1 MNQGSISLADTET
14 TLNPIKLL
22 EQLASSQAK
31 GCLRITSDDIVWL
44 LYFYEGKLFY
54 ANHSLEP
61 IERLEQHLRRISPI
75 VLANQVYTDLREQLK
90 EANLEAAYP
99 SLDYQAI
106 RWLIAQGHISE
117 QTAGTLVKS
126 MTKEVLQSYLLL
138 TAGKSELVARETD
151 FPIWWSGNFLFVT
164 KECQTE
170 LQAWQAL
177 QPAVQSPYQRPY
189 LMNIEH
195 PLLTADVKTKL
206 SKILIGFSFRQLS
219 LLLKQDE
226 LTVANN
232 LHRLISNKIVGLR
245 PAQPPFDRL
254 HKLYAVG
261 ADKDR
266 FSEQDAS
273 VTDTFALVDSQ
284 TTSLE
289 STGGMISSGG
299 ESEHDRS
306 TYKIACVDDSPTIL
320 REINRFLDGQSFK
333 VFPIVDSGTALMKI
347 IRINPDIILLDVGMP
362 TIDGYKLCSMLRK
375 HPAFK
380 KTPIV
385 MVTGNTGI
393 IDRAKAKMAGSTDY
407 MTKPFTQSGLIEM
420 VSRYLM
426 AEHN

>member
-1 MNQGSISLADTET
+1 MNQGSISFAETER

-61 IERLEQHLRRISPI
+61 IERLEQHLRRISPL

-90 EANLEAAYP
+90 DANLEAAYP

-106 RWLIAQGHISE
+106 RWLIAQGHITE

-126 MTKEVLQSYLLL
+126 ITKEVLQSYLLIAEG
-138 TAGKSELVARETD
+138 TSELVARETA

-177 QPAVQSPYQRPY
+177 QPAIQSPYQRPY
-189 LMNIEH
+189 LMNVEH
-195 PLLTADVKTKL
+195 PLLTPDVKAKL

-232 LHRLISNKIVGLR
+232 LHRLISNQIVGLR

-254 HKLYAVG
+254 HKLYAIG

-266 FSEQDAS
+266 FDEKEQS
-273 VTDTFALVDSQ
+273 VTDAFAAVS
-284 TTSLE
+284 T
-289 STGGMISSGG
+289 TGGLSAG
-299 ESEHDRS
+299 EETEQA

-407 MTKPFTQSGLIEM
+407 MTKPFTQTGLIEM
-420 VSRYLM
+420 VSRHLM
-426 AEHN
+426 AENN

>member
-1 MNQGSISLADTET
+1 MNQGSSSVADTER

-22 EQLASSQAK
+22 EQLATSQAK
-31 GCLRITSDDIVWL
+31 GCLRITSNDVVWL

-90 EANLEAAYP
+90 EANLEATYP

-126 MTKEVLQSYLLL
+126 ITKEVLQSYLLV
-138 TAGKSELVARETD
+138 TTGTSELIARETA

-177 QPAVQSPYQRPY
+177 QPAIQSPYQRPY
-189 LMNIEH
+189 LMNVEH
-195 PLLTADVKTKL
+195 PLLTPDVKAKL

-232 LHRLISNKIVGLR
+232 LYRLISNQIVGLR

-254 HKLYAVG
+254 HKLYAAG
-261 ADKDR
+261 ADKDK
-266 FSEQDAS
+266 FDEKTQSI
-273 VTDTFALVDSQ
+273 TDTLAAVNPDNNQS
-284 TTSLE
+284 TT
-289 STGGMISSGG
+289 TGDLA
-299 ESEHDRS
+299 EQA

-320 REINRFLDGQSFK
+320 REINRFLDSDSFK

-420 VSRYLM
+420 VSSHLM
-426 AEHN
+426 TDNN

>member
-1 MNQGSISLADTET
+1 MNQGSSSVADTEK

-22 EQLASSQAK
+22 EQLATAQAK
-31 GCLRITSDDIVWL
+31 GCLRVVANGIVWL

-61 IERLEQHLRRISPI
+61 IERLEQHLRRISPVI
-75 VLANQVYTDLREQLK
+75 LPNQVYTDLREQLK
-90 EANLEAAYP
+90 EANLEASYP

-106 RWLIAQGHISE
+106 RWSIAQGHITE
-117 QTAGTLVKS
+117 QTAGALVKS
-126 MTKEVLQSYLLL
+126 ITKEVLQSYILL
-138 TAGKSELVARETD
+138 TSGTSELVARETS

-177 QPAVQSPYQRPY
+177 QPAIQSPYQRPY
-189 LMNIEH
+189 LMNVEH
-195 PLLTADVKTKL
+195 PLLTPDVKAKL

-232 LHRLISNKIVGLR
+232 LHRLIDNRIVGLR
-245 PAQPPFDRL
+245 PPQPPFDRM
-254 HKLYAVG
+254 HRLYSGTDGHLFNEQEQSVSATLAAVTEKTG
-261 ADKDR
+261 ALEPTTGNLI
-266 FSEQDAS
+266 EQA
-273 VTDTFALVDSQ
+273 
-284 TTSLE
+284 
-289 STGGMISSGG
+289 
-299 ESEHDRS
+299 

-320 REINRFLDGQSFK
+320 REINRFLDGDSFK

-407 MTKPFTQSGLIEM
+407 MTKPFTQIGLIEM
-420 VSRYLM
+420 VSRHLM
-426 AEHN
+426 AHH

>member
-1 MNQGSISLADTET
+1 MNQGSSSVADTER

-22 EQLASSQAK
+22 EQLATSQAK
-31 GCLRITSDDIVWL
+31 GCLRVIANDITWL

-61 IERLEQHLRRISPI
+61 IERLEQHLRRISPVI
-75 VLANQVYTDLREQLK
+75 LANQIYTDLREQLK
-90 EANLEAAYP
+90 DANLEAAYP
-99 SLDYQAI
+99 SIDYQAI
-106 RWLIAQGHISE
+106 RWLIAQGHITE

-126 MTKEVLQSYLLL
+126 ISKEVLQSYLLV
-138 TAGKSELVARETD
+138 TSGTSELVARDTT

-177 QPAVQSPYQRPY
+177 QPAIQSPYQRPY
-189 LMNIEH
+189 LMNVEH
-195 PLLTADVKTKL
+195 PLLTPDVRTKL

-226 LTVANN
+226 LTVASN
-232 LHRLISNKIVGLR
+232 LHRLINNRIVGLR
-245 PAQPPFDRL
+245 PPQPPFDRM
-254 HKLYAVG
+254 HTLYAAG
-261 ADKDR
+261 ADENR
-266 FSEQDAS
+266 FSEKDQSITATLAA
-273 VTDTFALVDSQ
+273 VA
-284 TTSLE
+284 E
-289 STGGMISSGG
+289 KTGAPGAPTG
-299 ESEHDRS
+299 ELLDEQA

-320 REINRFLDGQSFK
+320 REINRFLDGDSFK

-407 MTKPFTQSGLIEM
+407 MTKPFTQAGLIEM
-420 VSRYLM
+420 VSRHLM
-426 AEHN
+426 AEHQ

>member
-1 MNQGSISLADTET
+1 MNQGSSSVADTER

-31 GCLRITSDDIVWL
+31 GCLRVTSNDVVWL

-61 IERLEQHLRRISPI
+61 IERLEQHLRR
-75 VLANQVYTDLREQLK
+75 VTQNQLANQVYTDLREQLK
-90 EANLEAAYP
+90 DSSGEATYP
-99 SLDYQAI
+99 SPDYQSI
-106 RWLIAQGHISE
+106 RWLIAREHITE
-117 QTAGTLVKS
+117 QIAGNLVKNI
-126 MTKEVLQSYLLL
+126 TKEVLQSYLLISTGTSNL
-138 TAGKSELVARETD
+138 IAREAT
-151 FPIWWSGNFLFVT
+151 FPIWWSGNFLFIS
-164 KECQTE
+164 KECQSE
-170 LQAWQAL
+170 LHAWQSL
-177 QPAVQSPYQRPY
+177 QPAIKSPYQRPY
-189 LMNIEH
+189 LMNTEH
-195 PLLTADVKTKL
+195 PLLTADVRLKL

-219 LLLKQDE
+219 FLLKQDE

-232 LHRLISNKIVGLR
+232 LHRLINNGIVGLR
-245 PAQPPFDRL
+245 SPQQPYDRL
-254 HKLYAVG
+254 HQLYLTEEEAN
-261 ADKDR
+261 R
-266 FSEQDAS
+266 FDEKEQS
-273 VTDTFALVDSQ
+273 VTATLAAVASPDAP
-284 TTSLE
+284 
-289 STGGMISSGG
+289 SSGSI
-299 ESEHDRS
+299 ESDRE
-306 TYKIACVDDSPTIL
+306 TFKIACVDDSPTIL
-320 REINRFLDGQSFK
+320 REINRFLDSDSFK

-420 VSRYLM
+420 VSKHLM
-426 AEHN
+426 TE

>member
-1 MNQGSISLADTET
+1 MNQGSSSVADTER

-22 EQLASSQAK
+22 EQLATSQAK
-31 GCLRITSDDIVWL
+31 GCLRIVANDTTWL

-61 IERLEQHLRRISPI
+61 IERLEQHLRRISPTI
-75 VLANQVYTDLREQLK
+75 LANQVYTDLREQLK
-90 EANLEAAYP
+90 DANLEATYP

-106 RWLIAQGHISE
+106 RWLIAQGHITE

-126 MTKEVLQSYLLL
+126 ISKEVLQSYLLV
-138 TAGKSELVARETD
+138 TSGTSELISRETS

-177 QPAVQSPYQRPY
+177 QPAIQSPYQRPY

-195 PLLTADVKTKL
+195 PLLTPDVKAKL

-232 LHRLISNKIVGLR
+232 LHRLINNRIVGLR
-245 PAQPPFDRL
+245 SPQPPFDRL
-254 HKLYAVG
+254 HKLYAAATDGEQFNEQEQSVTATLAAVNPKASAVNPSTG
-261 ADKDR
+261 DL
-266 FSEQDAS
+266 SEQA
-273 VTDTFALVDSQ
+273 
-284 TTSLE
+284 
-289 STGGMISSGG
+289 
-299 ESEHDRS
+299 

-320 REINRFLDGQSFK
+320 REINRFLDGDSFK

-407 MTKPFTQSGLIEM
+407 MTKPFTQTGLIEM
-420 VSRYLM
+420 VSRHLM
-426 AEHN
+426 TEDH

>member
-1 MNQGSISLADTET
+1 MNQGSSSVADTER

-22 EQLASSQAK
+22 EQLATSQAK
-31 GCLRITSDDIVWL
+31 GCLRITSNDVVWL

-90 EANLEAAYP
+90 EANLEATYP

-126 MTKEVLQSYLLL
+126 ISKEVLQSYLLV
-138 TAGKSELVARETD
+138 TTGTSELVARETA

-177 QPAVQSPYQRPY
+177 QPSIQSPYQRPY
-189 LMNIEH
+189 LMNVEH
-195 PLLTADVKTKL
+195 PLLTADVKAKL

-226 LTVANN
+226 LAVANN
-232 LHRLISNKIVGLR
+232 LYRLISNQIVGLR
-245 PAQPPFDRL
+245 PPQPPFDRL
-254 HKLYAVG
+254 HKLYA
-261 ADKDR
+261 AESDKNR
-266 FSEQDAS
+266 FDEKTQS
-273 VTDTFALVDSQ
+273 VTDTLAAVNPDNNA
-284 TTSLE
+284 TTGDLIE
-289 STGGMISSGG
+289 QA
-299 ESEHDRS
+299 

-320 REINRFLDGQSFK
+320 REINRFLDGDSFK

-420 VSRYLM
+420 VSSHLM
-426 AEHN
+426 TDSN

>member
-1 MNQGSISLADTET
+1 MNQGSSSVADTER

-22 EQLASSQAK
+22 EQLATSQAK
-31 GCLRITSDDIVWL
+31 GCLRITSNDVVWL

-75 VLANQVYTDLREQLK
+75 VLANQVYTDLRDQLK
-90 EANLEAAYP
+90 EANLEATYP

-126 MTKEVLQSYLLL
+126 ISKEVLQSYLLV
-138 TAGKSELVARETD
+138 TTGTSELVARETA

-177 QPAVQSPYQRPY
+177 QPAIQSPYQRPY
-189 LMNIEH
+189 LMNVEH
-195 PLLTADVKTKL
+195 PLLTADVKAKL

-232 LHRLISNKIVGLR
+232 LYRLISNQIVGLR
-245 PAQPPFDRL
+245 PPQPPFDRL
-254 HKLYAVG
+254 HKLYAAG
-261 ADKDR
+261 SDKDK
-266 FSEQDAS
+266 FDEKTQS
-273 VTDTFALVDSQ
+273 VTDTLNAVNPDNNQS
-284 TTSLE
+284 TT
-289 STGGMISSGG
+289 TGDLA
-299 ESEHDRS
+299 EQA

-320 REINRFLDGQSFK
+320 REINRFLDGDSFK

-420 VSRYLM
+420 VSSHLM
-426 AEHN
+426 TDNN

>member
-1 MNQGSISLADTET
+1 MNQGSSSVADTER

-22 EQLASSQAK
+22 EQLATSQAK
-31 GCLRITSDDIVWL
+31 GCLRITSNDVVWL

-90 EANLEAAYP
+90 EANLEATYP

-126 MTKEVLQSYLLL
+126 ISKEVLQSYLLV
-138 TAGKSELVARETD
+138 TTGTSELISRETA

-177 QPAVQSPYQRPY
+177 QPAIQSPYQRPY
-189 LMNIEH
+189 LMNVEH
-195 PLLTADVKTKL
+195 PLLTPDVKAKL

-232 LHRLISNKIVGLR
+232 LYRLISNQIVGLR

-254 HKLYAVG
+254 HKLYAAG
-261 ADKDR
+261 SDKDR
-266 FSEQDAS
+266 FDEKTQS
-273 VTDTFALVDSQ
+273 VTDTLAAVNPDHNQS
-284 TTSLE
+284 TT
-289 STGGMISSGG
+289 TGDLA
-299 ESEHDRS
+299 EQA

-320 REINRFLDGQSFK
+320 REINRFLDGDSFK

-420 VSRYLM
+420 VSSHLM
-426 AEHN
+426 TDSN

>member
-1 MNQGSISLADTET
+1 MNQGSSSVADTER

-22 EQLASSQAK
+22 EQLATSQSK
-31 GCLRITSDDIVWL
+31 GCLRITSNDVVWL

-90 EANLEAAYP
+90 EANLEATYP

-126 MTKEVLQSYLLL
+126 ITKEVLQSYLLV
-138 TAGKSELVARETD
+138 TSGTSELISRETA

-177 QPAVQSPYQRPY
+177 QPAIKSPYQRPY
-189 LMNIEH
+189 LMNVEH
-195 PLLTADVKTKL
+195 PLLTPDVKAKL

-232 LHRLISNKIVGLR
+232 LYRLISNQIVGLR
-245 PAQPPFDRL
+245 PPQPPFDRL
-254 HKLYAVG
+254 HKLYAAG
-261 ADKDR
+261 AEKDL
-266 FSEQDAS
+266 FDEKTQS
-273 VTDTFALVDSQ
+273 VTDSLAAVNPDRNQS
-284 TTSLE
+284 TT
-289 STGGMISSGG
+289 TGDLT
-299 ESEHDRS
+299 EQA

-320 REINRFLDGQSFK
+320 REINRFLDGDSFK

-420 VSRYLM
+420 VSSHLM
-426 AEHN
+426 TDNN

>member
-1 MNQGSISLADTET
+1 MNQGSSSVADTERI
-14 TLNPIKLL
+14 LNPIKLL

-31 GCLRITSDDIVWL
+31 GCLRVTSNEIVWL

-61 IERLEQHLRRISPI
+61 IERLEQHLRR
-75 VLANQVYTDLREQLK
+75 VTQNQLGDRVYTELREQLQDSSI
-90 EANLEAAYP
+90 EATYP
-99 SLDYQAI
+99 SPDYQSI
-106 RWLIAQGHISE
+106 RWLIAQGHITE
-117 QTAGTLVKS
+117 QIAGTLVKNI
-126 MTKEVLQSYLLL
+126 TKEVLQSYLLV
-138 TAGKSELVARETD
+138 TSGTSDLVAREAS

-164 KECQTE
+164 KECMTE
-170 LQAWQAL
+170 LHAWQAL
-177 QPAVQSPYQRPY
+177 QPSIQSPYQRPF
-189 LMNIEH
+189 LANVEH
-195 PLLTADVKTKL
+195 PLLTPDVKAKL
-206 SKILIGFSFRQLS
+206 SRILIGFSFRQLS
-219 LLLKQDE
+219 MLIKQEE

-232 LHRLISNKIVGLR
+232 LHRLINNGIVGLR
-245 PAQPPFDRL
+245 APQAPFDRI
-254 HKLYAVG
+254 HKLYAAN
-261 ADKDR
+261 ADANR
-266 FSEQDAS
+266 FDEKTQTVTETLNAVAS
-273 VTDTFALVDSQ
+273 NPNTP
-284 TTSLE
+284 TSADLE
-289 STGGMISSGG
+289 TV
-299 ESEHDRS
+299 

-320 REINRFLDGQSFK
+320 REINRFLDGDSFK

-420 VSRYLM
+420 VSKHLM
-426 AEHN
+426 SDRE

>member
-1 MNQGSISLADTET
+1 MNQGSSSVADTERI
-14 TLNPIKLL
+14 LNPIKLL
-22 EQLASSQAK
+22 EQLATSQAK
-31 GCLRITSDDIVWL
+31 GCLRIVANEITWL
-44 LYFYEGKLFY
+44 LYFHEGKLFY

-61 IERLEQHLRRISPI
+61 VERLEQHLRRLSPV
-75 VLANQVYTDLREQLK
+75 VLANQVYTELREQLK
-90 EANLEAAYP
+90 EANLEATYP

-106 RWLIAQGHISE
+106 RWLIAQGHITE
-117 QTAGTLVKS
+117 QTAATLVKS
-126 MTKEVLQSYLLL
+126 VTKEVLQSYLLI
-138 TAGKSELVARETD
+138 THGKSDLVSRDTA

-177 QPAVQSPYQRPY
+177 QPAILSPYQRPY
-189 LMNIEH
+189 LMNVEH
-195 PLLTADVKTKL
+195 PLLTPDVKAKL

-219 LLLKQDE
+219 LLLKQEE

-232 LHRLISNKIVGLR
+232 LHRLINNRIVGLR
-245 PAQPPFDRL
+245 PPQPPFDRL
-254 HKLYAVG
+254 HKLYSNG
-261 ADKDR
+261 TDNDR
-266 FSEQDAS
+266 FNEK
-273 VTDTFALVDSQ
+273 TQ
-284 TTSLE
+284 TITETLNAVSDK
-289 STGGMISSGG
+289 SSGDSA
-299 ESEHDRS
+299 SEDLTDRT

-320 REINRFLDGQSFK
+320 REINRFLDGDSFK

-407 MTKPFTQSGLIEM
+407 MTKPFTQAGLIEM
-420 VSRYLM
+420 VSRHLM
-426 AEHN
+426 EDR

>member
-1 MNQGSISLADTET
+1 MNQGSSSVADTER

-22 EQLASSQAK
+22 EQLATSQAK
-31 GCLRITSDDIVWL
+31 GCLRITSNDVVWL

-90 EANLEAAYP
+90 EANLEATYP

-126 MTKEVLQSYLLL
+126 ISKEVLQSYLLI
-138 TAGKSELVARETD
+138 TTGTSELVARETA

-177 QPAVQSPYQRPY
+177 QPAIKSPYQRPY
-189 LMNIEH
+189 LMNVEH
-195 PLLTADVKTKL
+195 PLLTADVKAKL

-232 LHRLISNKIVGLR
+232 LYRLISNQIVGLR
-245 PAQPPFDRL
+245 PPQPPFDRL
-254 HKLYAVG
+254 HKLYAAGV
-261 ADKDR
+261 DKDR
-266 FSEQDAS
+266 FDEKTQS
-273 VTDTFALVDSQ
+273 VTDTLNAVTSDNNTSGTTGDLVEQ
-284 TTSLE
+284 A
-289 STGGMISSGG
+289 
-299 ESEHDRS
+299 

-320 REINRFLDGQSFK
+320 REINRFLDGDSFK

-420 VSRYLM
+420 VSSHLM
-426 AEHN
+426 ADNN

>member
-1 MNQGSISLADTET
+1 MNQGSSSVADTER

-22 EQLASSQAK
+22 EQLATSQAK
-31 GCLRITSDDIVWL
+31 GCLRITSNDVVWL

-90 EANLEAAYP
+90 EANLEATYP

-126 MTKEVLQSYLLL
+126 ISKEVLQSYLLI
-138 TAGKSELVARETD
+138 TKGTSELISRETA

-177 QPAVQSPYQRPY
+177 QPAIQSPYQRPY
-189 LMNIEH
+189 LMNVEH
-195 PLLTADVKTKL
+195 PLLTADVKAKL

-232 LHRLISNKIVGLR
+232 LYRLISNQIVGLR

-254 HKLYAVG
+254 HRLYA
-261 ADKDR
+261 AESDKNR
-266 FSEQDAS
+266 FDEKTQS
-273 VTDTFALVDSQ
+273 VTDTLNAVTSDPNTSG
-284 TTSLE
+284 TTGDLIE
-289 STGGMISSGG
+289 QA
-299 ESEHDRS
+299 

-320 REINRFLDGQSFK
+320 REINRFLDGDSFK

-420 VSRYLM
+420 VSSHLM
-426 AEHN
+426 TDSN

>member
-1 MNQGSISLADTET
+1 MNQGSSSVADTER

-22 EQLASSQAK
+22 EQLATSQAK
-31 GCLRITSDDIVWL
+31 GCLRITSNDVVWL

-90 EANLEAAYP
+90 EANLEATYP

-126 MTKEVLQSYLLL
+126 ISKEVLQSYLLV
-138 TAGKSELVARETD
+138 TTGTSELVSRETA

-177 QPAVQSPYQRPY
+177 QPAIKSPYQRPY
-189 LMNIEH
+189 LMNVEH
-195 PLLTADVKTKL
+195 PLLTPDVKAKL

-232 LHRLISNKIVGLR
+232 LYRLISNQIVGLR
-245 PAQPPFDRL
+245 PPQPPFDRL
-254 HKLYAVG
+254 HRLYAAG
-261 ADKDR
+261 SDKDR
-266 FSEQDAS
+266 FDEKTQS
-273 VTDTFALVDSQ
+273 VTDTLAAVNPDNNQSTTTGDLAEQ
-284 TTSLE
+284 T
-289 STGGMISSGG
+289 
-299 ESEHDRS
+299 

-320 REINRFLDGQSFK
+320 REINRFLDGDSFK

-420 VSRYLM
+420 VSSHLM
-426 AEHN
+426 TDNN

>member
-1 MNQGSISLADTET
+1 MNQGSSSVADTER

-22 EQLASSQAK
+22 EQLATSQAK
-31 GCLRITSDDIVWL
+31 GCLRITANDIVWL

-61 IERLEQHLRRISPI
+61 IERLEQHLRRLSPVI
-75 VLANQVYTDLREQLK
+75 LANQVYTDLREQLK
-90 EANLEAAYP
+90 EANLEATYP

-126 MTKEVLQSYLLL
+126 ITKEVLQTYLLI
-138 TAGKSELVARETD
+138 TSGTSELVARDTA

-177 QPAVQSPYQRPY
+177 QPAIQSPYQRPY
-189 LMNIEH
+189 LMNVEH
-195 PLLTADVKTKL
+195 PLLTPDVKVKL

-232 LHRLISNKIVGLR
+232 LHRLINNRIVGLR
-245 PAQPPFDRL
+245 PPQPPFERL
-254 HKLYAVG
+254 HQLYTAG
-261 ADKDR
+261 MESDR
-266 FSEQDAS
+266 FNEKDQSITA
-273 VTDTFALVDSQ
+273 TLAAVDSSAGS
-284 TTSLE
+284 TSL
-289 STGGMISSGG
+289 STGELI
-299 ESEHDRS
+299 EQA

-320 REINRFLDGQSFK
+320 REINRFLDGDSFK

-407 MTKPFTQSGLIEM
+407 MTKPFTQAGLIEM
-420 VSRYLM
+420 VSRHLM
-426 AEHN
+426 TEHQ

>member
-1 MNQGSISLADTET
+1 MNQGSSSVADTER

-22 EQLASSQAK
+22 EQLATSQAK
-31 GCLRITSDDIVWL
+31 GCLRVIANDITWL

-61 IERLEQHLRRISPI
+61 IERLEQHLRRISPVI
-75 VLANQVYTDLREQLK
+75 LANQIYTDLREQLK
-90 EANLEAAYP
+90 DANLEAAYP
-99 SLDYQAI
+99 SIDYQAI
-106 RWLIAQGHISE
+106 RWLIAQGHITE

-126 MTKEVLQSYLLL
+126 ISKEVLQSYLLL
-138 TAGKSELVARETD
+138 TTGTSELVARDTT

-177 QPAVQSPYQRPY
+177 QPAIQSPYQRPY
-189 LMNIEH
+189 LMTVEH
-195 PLLTADVKTKL
+195 PLLTPDVKAKL

-232 LHRLISNKIVGLR
+232 LHRLIVNRIVGLR
-245 PAQPPFDRL
+245 PPQPPFDRM
-254 HKLYAVG
+254 HALYAAG
-261 ADKDR
+261 ADEHR
-266 FSEQDAS
+266 FSEKEQS
-273 VTDTFALVDSQ
+273 VTATLAAVAQ
-284 TTSLE
+284 K
-289 STGGMISSGG
+289 TGGQGG
-299 ESEHDRS
+299 ATGNLADEHA

-320 REINRFLDGQSFK
+320 REINRFLDGDSFK

-407 MTKPFTQSGLIEM
+407 MTKPFTQAGLIEM
-420 VSRYLM
+420 VSRHLM
-426 AEHN
+426 AEHQ

>member
-1 MNQGSISLADTET
+1 MNQGSSSVADTEQ

-22 EQLASSQAK
+22 EHLASSQAK
-31 GCLRITSDDIVWL
+31 CCLRVTSNDVVWL

-61 IERLEQHLRRISPI
+61 IERLEQHLRRVTQNQLS
-75 VLANQVYTDLREQLK
+75 NQVYSDLREQLK
-90 EANLEAAYP
+90 DSTTESTYP
-99 SLDYQAI
+99 SPEYQSI
-106 RWLIAQGHISE
+106 RWLISHEHITE
-117 QTAGTLVKS
+117 QVAGNLVKS
-126 MTKEVLQSYLLL
+126 MTKEVLQSYLLI
-138 TAGKSELVARETD
+138 TTGISSSIAREAS
-151 FPIWWSGNFLFVT
+151 FPIWWSGNFLFII
-164 KECQTE
+164 KECQSE
-170 LQAWQAL
+170 LQSWQSL
-177 QPAVQSPYQRPY
+177 QPAIKSPYQRPY
-189 LMNIEH
+189 LIDTEH
-195 PLLTADVKTKL
+195 PLLNPDMRVKL

-219 LLLKQDE
+219 LLLKQEE

-232 LHRLISNKIVGLR
+232 LHRLINNGIVGLR
-245 PAQPPFDRL
+245 PPQVPFDKI
-254 HKLYAVG
+254 HQLYLSDEDRNRFD
-261 ADKDR
+261 DK
-266 FSEQDAS
+266 EQS
-273 VTDTFALVDSQ
+273 VTATLAAVASPDPSSP
-284 TTSLE
+284 TTTELNQA
-289 STGGMISSGG
+289 
-299 ESEHDRS
+299 

-320 REINRFLDGQSFK
+320 REINRFLDSDSFK

-420 VSRYLM
+420 VSKHLM

>member
-1 MNQGSISLADTET
+1 MNQGSSSVADTER

-22 EQLASSQAK
+22 EQLATSQAK
-31 GCLRITSDDIVWL
+31 GCLRIVANDIVWL

-61 IERLEQHLRRISPI
+61 IERLEQHLRRLSPV

-90 EANLEAAYP
+90 DANFEATYP

-106 RWLIAQGHISE
+106 RWAIAQGHITE
-117 QTAGTLVKS
+117 QTAGALVKS
-126 MTKEVLQSYLLL
+126 ITKEVLQSYLLI
-138 TAGKSELVARETD
+138 TAGKSELISRDTA

-177 QPAVQSPYQRPY
+177 QPAIQSPYQRPY
-189 LMNIEH
+189 LMNVEH
-195 PLLTADVKTKL
+195 PLLTPDVKAKL

-232 LHRLISNKIVGLR
+232 LHRLINNRIVGLR
-245 PAQPPFDRL
+245 PPQPPFDRL
-254 HKLYAVG
+254 HKLYLVESDRERFDEKAQTITAAFAAV
-261 ADKDR
+261 ADKSGASDVATGDLI
-266 FSEQDAS
+266 EQA
-273 VTDTFALVDSQ
+273 
-284 TTSLE
+284 
-289 STGGMISSGG
+289 
-299 ESEHDRS
+299 

-320 REINRFLDGQSFK
+320 REINRFLDGDSFK

-407 MTKPFTQSGLIEM
+407 MTKPFTQAGLIEM
-420 VSRYLM
+420 VSRHLM
-426 AEHN
+426 AEHQ

>member
-1 MNQGSISLADTET
+1 MNQGSSSVADTER

-31 GCLRITSDDIVWL
+31 GCLRVVSNEIVWL

-61 IERLEQHLRRISPI
+61 IERLEQHLRRVTQNQLS
-75 VLANQVYTDLREQLK
+75 NQVYTDLREQLQD
-90 EANLEAAYP
+90 AGLEATYP
-99 SLDYQAI
+99 SPDYQSI
-106 RWLIAQGHISE
+106 RWLIAHGHITE
-117 QTAGTLVKS
+117 QIAGTLVKNI
-126 MTKEVLQSYLLL
+126 TKEVLQSYLLITSGTSDL
-138 TAGKSELVARETD
+138 IVRETS
-151 FPIWWSGNFLFVT
+151 FPIWWSGNFLFIT
-164 KECQTE
+164 KECMTE

-177 QPAVQSPYQRPY
+177 QPSIRSPYQRPF
-189 LMNIEH
+189 LLNTEH
-195 PLLTADVKTKL
+195 PQLTPDVKAKL
-206 SKILIGFSFRQLS
+206 SRILIGFSFRQLS

-232 LHRLISNKIVGLR
+232 LHRLINNGIVGLR
-245 PAQPPFDRL
+245 DPQPPFDKL
-254 HKLYAVG
+254 HQFYTLNSAHDTFD
-261 ADKDR
+261 DKTV
-266 FSEQDAS
+266 S
-273 VTDTFALVDSQ
+273 VTATLNAVS
-284 TTSLE
+284 TNNAPPPTSE
-289 STGGMISSGG
+289 DIETA
-299 ESEHDRS
+299 

-320 REINRFLDGQSFK
+320 REINRFLDSDSFK

-407 MTKPFTQSGLIEM
+407 MTKPFSQAGLIDM
-420 VSRYLM
+420 VSKHLM
-426 AEHN
+426 EEHQ

>member
-1 MNQGSISLADTET
+1 MNQGSSSVAETERI
-14 TLNPIKLL
+14 LNPIKLL
-22 EQLASSQAK
+22 EQLATSQAK
-31 GCLRITSDDIVWL
+31 GCLRIVANEITWL
-44 LYFYEGKLFY
+44 LYFHEGKLFY

-61 IERLEQHLRRISPI
+61 VERLEQHLRRLSPV
-75 VLANQVYTDLREQLK
+75 VLANQVYTELREQLK
-90 EANLEAAYP
+90 EANLEATYP

-106 RWLIAQGHISE
+106 RWLIAQGHITE
-117 QTAGTLVKS
+117 QTAATLVKS
-126 MTKEVLQSYLLL
+126 VTKEVLQSYLLI
-138 TAGKSELVARETD
+138 THGKSELVSRDTA

-177 QPAVQSPYQRPY
+177 QPAILSPYQRPY
-189 LMNIEH
+189 LMNVEH
-195 PLLTADVKTKL
+195 PLLTPDVKAKL

-219 LLLKQDE
+219 LLLKQEE

-232 LHRLISNKIVGLR
+232 LHRLINNRIVGLR
-245 PAQPPFDRL
+245 PPQPPFDRL
-254 HKLYAVG
+254 HKLYSNG
-261 ADKDR
+261 SDNDR
-266 FSEQDAS
+266 FNEKTQTITETLNAVSDKAGSDSTSEDLA
-273 VTDTFALVDSQ
+273 
-284 TTSLE
+284 
-289 STGGMISSGG
+289 
-299 ESEHDRS
+299 DRT

-320 REINRFLDGQSFK
+320 REINRFLDGDSFK

-407 MTKPFTQSGLIEM
+407 MTKPFTQAGLIEM
-420 VSRYLM
+420 VSRHLM
-426 AEHN
+426 EDR

>member
-1 MNQGSISLADTET
+1 MNQGSSSVADTER

-22 EQLASSQAK
+22 EQLATSQAK
-31 GCLRITSDDIVWL
+31 GCLRITSNDVVWL

-90 EANLEAAYP
+90 EANLEATYP

-126 MTKEVLQSYLLL
+126 ITKEVLQSYLLI
-138 TAGKSELVARETD
+138 TTGTSELVARETA

-177 QPAVQSPYQRPY
+177 QPAIQSPYQRPY
-189 LMNIEH
+189 LMNVEH
-195 PLLTADVKTKL
+195 PLLTPDVKAKL

-232 LHRLISNKIVGLR
+232 LYRLISNQIVGLR
-245 PAQPPFDRL
+245 PPQPPFDRL
-254 HKLYAVG
+254 HKLYAAG

-266 FSEQDAS
+266 FDEKTQS
-273 VTDTFALVDSQ
+273 VTDTLAAVNPDNSNAL
-284 TTSLE
+284 
-289 STGGMISSGG
+289 STGELI
-299 ESEHDRS
+299 EQA

-320 REINRFLDGQSFK
+320 REINRFLDGDSFK

-420 VSRYLM
+420 VSRHLM
-426 AEHN
+426 AENN

>member
-1 MNQGSISLADTET
+1 MNQGSSSVADTER

-31 GCLRITSDDIVWL
+31 GCLRIVANDIVWL

-61 IERLEQHLRRISPI
+61 IERLEQHLRRLSPV

-90 EANLEAAYP
+90 DANFEATYP

-106 RWLIAQGHISE
+106 RWAIAQGHITE

-126 MTKEVLQSYLLL
+126 ITKEVLQSYLLI
-138 TAGKSELVARETD
+138 TAGSSELLSRDTA

-177 QPAVQSPYQRPY
+177 QPAIQSPYQRPY
-189 LMNIEH
+189 LMNVEH
-195 PLLTADVKTKL
+195 PLLTADVKAKL

-232 LHRLISNKIVGLR
+232 LHRLINNRIVGLR
-245 PAQPPFDRL
+245 PPQPPFDRL
-254 HKLYAVG
+254 HKLYLVGSDRDRFDEKAQTVTAALAAV
-261 ADKDR
+261 ADK
-266 FSEQDAS
+266 SGASDAS
-273 VTDTFALVDSQ
+273 TGDSIEQ
-284 TTSLE
+284 A
-289 STGGMISSGG
+289 
-299 ESEHDRS
+299 

-320 REINRFLDGQSFK
+320 REINRFLDGDSFK

-407 MTKPFTQSGLIEM
+407 MTKPFTQAGLIEM
-420 VSRYLM
+420 VSRHLM
-426 AEHN
+426 AEHQ

>member
-1 MNQGSISLADTET
+1 MNQGSSSVADTTEQ

-31 GCLRITSDDIVWL
+31 GCLRVTSNDVVWL

-61 IERLEQHLRRISPI
+61 IERLEQHLRR
-75 VLANQVYTDLREQLK
+75 VTQNQLANQVYTDLREQLK
-90 EANLEAAYP
+90 DASGEATYP
-99 SLDYQAI
+99 SPEYQSI
-106 RWLIAQGHISE
+106 RWLISHEHITE
-117 QTAGTLVKS
+117 QVAGTLVKS
-126 MTKEVLQSYLLL
+126 MTKEVLQSYLLVTTGTSKL
-138 TAGKSELVARETD
+138 IAREAS
-151 FPIWWSGNFLFVT
+151 FPIWWSGNFLFIT
-164 KECQTE
+164 KECQSE
-170 LQAWQAL
+170 LQSWQSL
-177 QPAVQSPYQRPY
+177 QPAIKSPYQRPY
-189 LMNIEH
+189 LIDGEH
-195 PLLTADVKTKL
+195 PLLTPDMRAKL

-219 LLLKQDE
+219 LLLKQEE

-232 LHRLISNKIVGLR
+232 LHRLINNGIVGLR
-245 PAQPPFDRL
+245 VPQSPFEKLHQLYLSDEDRNRFD
-254 HKLYAVG
+254 
-261 ADKDR
+261 DK
-266 FSEQDAS
+266 EQS
-273 VTDTFALVDSQ
+273 VTETLAAVASPDPSSPSTTELSQ
-284 TTSLE
+284 A
-289 STGGMISSGG
+289 
-299 ESEHDRS
+299 

-320 REINRFLDGQSFK
+320 REINRFLDSDSFK

-420 VSRYLM
+420 VSKHLM

>member
-1 MNQGSISLADTET
+1 MNQGSSSVADTER
-14 TLNPIKLL
+14 TLDPIKLL
-22 EQLASSQAK
+22 EQLATSQAK
-31 GCLRITSDDIVWL
+31 GCLRIMSNDIVWL

-90 EANLEAAYP
+90 EANLEASYP

-106 RWLIAQGHISE
+106 RWLIAQGHITE

-126 MTKEVLQSYLLL
+126 ISKEVLQSYLLL
-138 TAGKSELVARETD
+138 TSGTSELISRETT
-151 FPIWWSGNFLFVT
+151 FPIWWSGNFLFVL

-177 QPAVQSPYQRPY
+177 QPAIQSPYQRPY
-189 LMNIEH
+189 LMNVEH
-195 PLLTADVKTKL
+195 PLLTADVKAKL

-219 LLLKQDE
+219 LLLKQEE

-232 LHRLISNKIVGLR
+232 LFRLISNQIVGLR
-245 PAQPPFDRL
+245 PPQPPFDRL
-254 HKLYAVG
+254 HKLYA
-261 ADKDR
+261 AEMDKDR
-266 FSEQDAS
+266 FDEKTQSITDAFAS
-273 VTDTFALVDSQ
+273 VNPTGNHS
-284 TTSLE
+284 TTTGDL
-289 STGGMISSGG
+289 STQA
-299 ESEHDRS
+299 

-320 REINRFLDGQSFK
+320 REINRFLDGDSFK

-420 VSRYLM
+420 VSRHLM
-426 AEHN
+426 AENN

>member
-1 MNQGSISLADTET
+1 MNQGSSSVADPET

-22 EQLASSQAK
+22 EQLATSQAK
-31 GCLRITSDDIVWL
+31 GCLRITANDVVWL

-90 EANLEAAYP
+90 EANLEATYP

-106 RWLIAQGHISE
+106 RWLIAQGHITE
-117 QTAGTLVKS
+117 QTAGILVKS
-126 MTKEVLQSYLLL
+126 ISKEVLQSYMLI
-138 TAGKSELVARETD
+138 TSGTSELLARDTA
-151 FPIWWSGNFLFVT
+151 FPIWWSGNFFFVT

-177 QPAVQSPYQRPY
+177 QPAIQSPYQRPY
-189 LMNIEH
+189 LINVEH
-195 PLLTADVKTKL
+195 PLLTADIKAKL

-232 LHRLISNKIVGLR
+232 LHRLINNQIVGLR
-245 PAQPPFDRL
+245 PPQPPFDRL
-254 HKLYAVG
+254 HKLYAAG
-261 ADKDR
+261 MERDR
-266 FSEQDAS
+266 FNENEVS
-273 VTDTFALVDSQ
+273 VTDTLAAVKPDNSNV
-284 TTSLE
+284 SV
-289 STGGMISSGG
+289 TGDIA
-299 ESEHDRS
+299 EAT

-320 REINRFLDGQSFK
+320 REINRFLDGDSFK

-407 MTKPFTQSGLIEM
+407 MTKPFTQTGLIEM

-426 AEHN
+426 ADHK

>member
-1 MNQGSISLADTET
+1 MNQGSSSVAETER

-22 EQLASSQAK
+22 EQLATSQAK
-31 GCLRITSDDIVWL
+31 GCLRIVANEITWL
-44 LYFYEGKLFY
+44 LYFHEGKLFY

-61 IERLEQHLRRISPI
+61 VERLEQHLRRLSPV
-75 VLANQVYTDLREQLK
+75 VLANQVYTELREQLK
-90 EANLEAAYP
+90 EANLEATYP

-106 RWLIAQGHISE
+106 RWLIAQGHITE

-126 MTKEVLQSYLLL
+126 VTKEVLQSYLLI
-138 TAGKSELVARETD
+138 TSGTSELVSRDTA

-177 QPAVQSPYQRPY
+177 QPAILSPYQRPY
-189 LMNIEH
+189 LMNVEH
-195 PLLTADVKTKL
+195 PLLTPDVKTKL

-219 LLLKQDE
+219 LLLKQEE

-232 LHRLISNKIVGLR
+232 LHRLINNRIVGLR
-245 PAQPPFDRL
+245 PPQPPFDRL
-254 HKLYAVG
+254 HKLYGSGV
-261 ADKDR
+261 DNDR
-266 FSEQDAS
+266 FSEKTQTITETLNAVSDKAGGS
-273 VTDTFALVDSQ
+273 QPSEDLTDVT
-284 TTSLE
+284 
-289 STGGMISSGG
+289 
-299 ESEHDRS
+299 

-320 REINRFLDGQSFK
+320 REINRFLDGDSFK

-407 MTKPFTQSGLIEM
+407 MTKPFTQAGLIEM
-420 VSRYLM
+420 VSRHLM
-426 AEHN
+426 EDR

>member
-1 MNQGSISLADTET
+1 MNQGSSSVADTER

-22 EQLASSQAK
+22 EQLATSQAK
-31 GCLRITSDDIVWL
+31 GCLRITSNDVVWL

-90 EANLEAAYP
+90 EANLEATYP

-126 MTKEVLQSYLLL
+126 ISKEVLQSYLLI
-138 TAGKSELVARETD
+138 TTGNSELISRETA

-177 QPAVQSPYQRPY
+177 QPAIQSPYQRPY
-189 LMNIEH
+189 LMNVEH
-195 PLLTADVKTKL
+195 PLLTADVKAKL

-232 LHRLISNKIVGLR
+232 LYRLISNQIVGLR
-245 PAQPPFDRL
+245 PPQPPFDRL
-254 HKLYAVG
+254 HKLYAAG
-261 ADKDR
+261 MDKDR
-266 FSEQDAS
+266 FDEKTQS
-273 VTDTFALVDSQ
+273 VTDTLNAVTSDHNTSGTTGDLVEQ
-284 TTSLE
+284 A
-289 STGGMISSGG
+289 
-299 ESEHDRS
+299 

-320 REINRFLDGQSFK
+320 REINRFLDGDSFK

-420 VSRYLM
+420 VSSHLM
-426 AEHN
+426 TDSN

>member
-1 MNQGSISLADTET
+1 MNQGSSSVADTER

-22 EQLASSQAK
+22 EQLATSQTK
-31 GCLRITSDDIVWL
+31 GCLRITSNEVVWL

-90 EANLEAAYP
+90 EANLEATYP

-126 MTKEVLQSYLLL
+126 ITKEVLQSYLLVTTGTSDL
-138 TAGKSELVARETD
+138 IARETA

-177 QPAVQSPYQRPY
+177 QPAIKSPYQRPY
-189 LMNIEH
+189 LMNVEH
-195 PLLTADVKTKL
+195 PLLTPDVKAKL

-219 LLLKQDE
+219 LLLKQEE

-232 LHRLISNKIVGLR
+232 LYRLISNQIVGLR
-245 PAQPPFDRL
+245 PPQPPFDRL
-254 HKLYAVG
+254 HKLYAAG
-261 ADKDR
+261 LDKDR
-266 FSEQDAS
+266 FDDQTQS
-273 VTDTFALVDSQ
+273 VTDTLAAVNPDNHNSA
-284 TTSLE
+284 TTGDLTE
-289 STGGMISSGG
+289 QA
-299 ESEHDRS
+299 

-320 REINRFLDGQSFK
+320 REINRFLDGDSFK

-420 VSRYLM
+420 VSSHLM
-426 AEHN
+426 TDNN

>member
-1 MNQGSISLADTET
+1 MNQGSSSVADTER
-14 TLNPIKLL
+14 TLDPIKLL
-22 EQLASSQAK
+22 EQLATSQAK
-31 GCLRITSDDIVWL
+31 GCLRIMSNDIVWL

-90 EANLEAAYP
+90 EANLEASYP

-126 MTKEVLQSYLLL
+126 ITKEVLQSYLLI
-138 TAGKSELVARETD
+138 TEGTSELVSREAD
-151 FPIWWSGNFLFVT
+151 FPIWWSGNFLFVL

-177 QPAVQSPYQRPY
+177 QPAIQSPYQRPY
-189 LMNIEH
+189 LMNVEH

-219 LLLKQDE
+219 LLLKQEE

-232 LHRLISNKIVGLR
+232 LFRLISNQIVGLR
-245 PAQPPFDRL
+245 PPQPPFNRL
-254 HKLYAVG
+254 HKLYA
-261 ADKDR
+261 AEMDKDR
-266 FSEQDAS
+266 FDEKNQSITDAFASVNPTGNPSTGNLTGDLSEQA
-273 VTDTFALVDSQ
+273 
-284 TTSLE
+284 
-289 STGGMISSGG
+289 
-299 ESEHDRS
+299 

-320 REINRFLDGQSFK
+320 REINRFLDGDSFK

-420 VSRYLM
+420 VSRHLM
-426 AEHN
+426 AENN

>member
-1 MNQGSISLADTET
+1 MNQGSSSVADTEQ

-22 EQLASSQAK
+22 EHLASSQAK
-31 GCLRITSDDIVWL
+31 CCLRVASNDVVWL

-61 IERLEQHLRRISPI
+61 IERLEQHLRR
-75 VLANQVYTDLREQLK
+75 VTQNQLTNQVYSDLREQLK
-90 EANLEAAYP
+90 DSTTESTYP
-99 SLDYQAI
+99 SPEYQSI
-106 RWLIAQGHISE
+106 RWLISHEHITE
-117 QTAGTLVKS
+117 QVAGNLVKS
-126 MTKEVLQSYLLL
+126 MTKEVLQSYLLI
-138 TAGKSELVARETD
+138 TTGISSSIAREAS
-151 FPIWWSGNFLFVT
+151 FPIWWSGNFLFII
-164 KECQTE
+164 KECQSE
-170 LQAWQAL
+170 LQSWQSL
-177 QPAVQSPYQRPY
+177 QPAIKSPYQRPY
-189 LMNIEH
+189 LIDTDH
-195 PLLTADVKTKL
+195 PLLNPDMRVKL

-219 LLLKQDE
+219 LLLKQEE

-232 LHRLISNKIVGLR
+232 LHRLINNGIVGLR
-245 PAQPPFDRL
+245 PPQAPFDKI
-254 HKLYAVG
+254 HQLYLSDEDRNRFD
-261 ADKDR
+261 DK
-266 FSEQDAS
+266 EQS
-273 VTDTFALVDSQ
+273 VTATLAAVASPDPSSPS
-284 TTSLE
+284 TTE
-289 STGGMISSGG
+289 I
-299 ESEHDRS
+299 DRA

-320 REINRFLDGQSFK
+320 REINRFLDSDSFK

-420 VSRYLM
+420 VSKHLM

>member
-1 MNQGSISLADTET
+1 MNQGSSSVADTER

-22 EQLASSQAK
+22 EQLATSQAK
-31 GCLRITSDDIVWL
+31 GCLRITSNDVVWL

-61 IERLEQHLRRISPI
+61 IEQLEQHLRRISPI

-90 EANLEAAYP
+90 EANLEATYP

-126 MTKEVLQSYLLL
+126 ITKEVLQSYLLV
-138 TAGKSELVARETD
+138 TTGTSELIARETA

-177 QPAVQSPYQRPY
+177 QPAIQSPYQRPY
-189 LMNIEH
+189 LMNVEH
-195 PLLTADVKTKL
+195 PLLTADVKAKL

-232 LHRLISNKIVGLR
+232 LYRLISNQIVGLR

-254 HKLYAVG
+254 HKLYAAG
-261 ADKDR
+261 MDKDR
-266 FSEQDAS
+266 FDEKTQS
-273 VTDTFALVDSQ
+273 VTDTLAAVNPDNNNSG
-284 TTSLE
+284 TTGDLIE
-289 STGGMISSGG
+289 QA
-299 ESEHDRS
+299 

-320 REINRFLDGQSFK
+320 REINRFLDGDSFK

-420 VSRYLM
+420 VSSHLM
-426 AEHN
+426 TDNN

>member
-1 MNQGSISLADTET
+1 MNQGSSSVADTERI
-14 TLNPIKLL
+14 LNPIKLL
-22 EQLASSQAK
+22 EQLATSQAK
-31 GCLRITSDDIVWL
+31 GCLRIVANDVTWL

-61 IERLEQHLRRISPI
+61 IERLEQHLRRISPVI
-75 VLANQVYTDLREQLK
+75 LANQVYTDLREQLK
-90 EANLEAAYP
+90 DANLEASYP

-106 RWLIAQGHISE
+106 RWSIAQGHITE
-117 QTAGTLVKS
+117 QTAAALVKS
-126 MTKEVLQSYLLL
+126 ISKEVLQSYLLI
-138 TAGKSELVARETD
+138 TAGTSELVARETA

-177 QPAVQSPYQRPY
+177 QPAIQSPYQRPY
-189 LMNIEH
+189 LMNVEH
-195 PLLTADVKTKL
+195 PLLTPDVKAKL

-232 LHRLISNKIVGLR
+232 LHRLINNRIVGLR
-245 PAQPPFDRL
+245 PPQAPFDRL
-254 HKLYAVG
+254 HKLYVASMEG
-261 ADKDR
+261 DR
-266 FSEQDAS
+266 FNEKEQT
-273 VTDTFALVDSQ
+273 VTAALAAVAEK
-284 TTSLE
+284 TGALGP
-289 STGGMISSGG
+289 STDDPI
-299 ESEHDRS
+299 EQA

-320 REINRFLDGQSFK
+320 REINRFLDGDSFK

-407 MTKPFTQSGLIEM
+407 MTKPFTQAGLIDM
-420 VSRYLM
+420 VSKHLM
-426 AEHN
+426 AEHQ

>member
-1 MNQGSISLADTET
+1 MNQGSSSVADTER

-22 EQLASSQAK
+22 EQLATSQAK
-31 GCLRITSDDIVWL
+31 GCLRIVANDIVWL

-61 IERLEQHLRRISPI
+61 IERLEQHLRRLSPVI
-75 VLANQVYTDLREQLK
+75 LANQVYTDLREQLK
-90 EANLEAAYP
+90 EANLEATYP

-106 RWLIAQGHISE
+106 RWAIAQGHITE

-126 MTKEVLQSYLLL
+126 ITKEVLQSYLLI
-138 TAGKSELVARETD
+138 TTGTSELLSRDTA

-177 QPAVQSPYQRPY
+177 QPAIQSPYQRPY
-189 LMNIEH
+189 LMNVEH
-195 PLLTADVKTKL
+195 PLLTADVKAKL

-232 LHRLISNKIVGLR
+232 LHRLINNRIVGLR
-245 PAQPPFDRL
+245 PPQPPFDRM
-254 HKLYAVG
+254 HKLYVAG
-261 ADKDR
+261 TDHER
-266 FSEQDAS
+266 FSEK
-273 VTDTFALVDSQ
+273 SQ
-284 TTSLE
+284 TVTAALAAVAE
-289 STGGMISSGG
+289 KTGALGPATGDLI
-299 ESEHDRS
+299 EQA

-320 REINRFLDGQSFK
+320 REINRFLDGDSFK

-407 MTKPFTQSGLIEM
+407 MTKPFTQAGLIEM
-420 VSRYLM
+420 VSRHLM
-426 AEHN
+426 ADHQ

>member
-1 MNQGSISLADTET
+1 MNQGSSSVADTER
-14 TLNPIKLL
+14 TLDPIKLL
-22 EQLASSQAK
+22 EQLATSQAK
-31 GCLRITSDDIVWL
+31 GCLRIMSNDIVWL

-90 EANLEAAYP
+90 DANLEASYP

-106 RWLIAQGHISE
+106 RWLIAQGHITE

-126 MTKEVLQSYLLL
+126 ITKEVLQSYLLI
-138 TAGKSELVARETD
+138 TQGTSELISREAD
-151 FPIWWSGNFLFVT
+151 FPIWWSGNFLFVL

-170 LQAWQAL
+170 LQSWQAL
-177 QPAVQSPYQRPY
+177 QPAIQSPYQRPY
-189 LMNIEH
+189 LMNVEH
-195 PLLTADVKTKL
+195 PLLTADVKAKL

-219 LLLKQDE
+219 LLLKQEE

-232 LHRLISNKIVGLR
+232 LFRLISNQIVGLR
-245 PAQPPFDRL
+245 PPQPPFDRL
-254 HKLYAVG
+254 HKLYA
-261 ADKDR
+261 ADMEKGR
-266 FSEQDAS
+266 FDEKNQSITDAFAS
-273 VTDTFALVDSQ
+273 VNPTNNPSN
-284 TTSLE
+284 TTGDLTE
-289 STGGMISSGG
+289 QA
-299 ESEHDRS
+299 

-320 REINRFLDGQSFK
+320 REINRFLDGDSFK

-407 MTKPFTQSGLIEM
+407 MTKPFTQLGLIEM
-420 VSRYLM
+420 VSRHLM
-426 AEHN
+426 AENN

>member
-1 MNQGSISLADTET
+1 MNQGSSSVADTEQ

-31 GCLRITSDDIVWL
+31 GCLRVTSNDIVWL

-61 IERLEQHLRRISPI
+61 IERLEQHLRRVSQTP
-75 VLANQVYTDLREQLK
+75 LSNQVYTDLREQLK
-90 EANLEAAYP
+90 DASSEATYP
-99 SLDYQAI
+99 SPDYQSI
-106 RWLIAQGHISE
+106 RWLIAHEHITE
-117 QTAGTLVKS
+117 QTAAALVKS
-126 MTKEVLQSYLLL
+126 ITKEVLQSYLLI
-138 TAGKSELVARETD
+138 TSGTSHLVARETS

-170 LQAWQAL
+170 LHAWQAL
-177 QPAVQSPYQRPY
+177 QPAIKSPYQRPF
-189 LMNIEH
+189 LVNSEH
-195 PLLTADVKTKL
+195 PLLTPDVKAKL

-219 LLLKQDE
+219 LLLRQDE

-232 LHRLISNKIVGLR
+232 LHRLINNGIVGLR
-245 PAQPPFDRL
+245 PPQAPFDRL
-254 HKLYAVG
+254 HQFYVSES
-261 ADKDR
+261 DRDR
-266 FSEQDAS
+266 FSEQDQS
-273 VTDTFALVDSQ
+273 VTATLNAVATNPADSSPTTDDSQ
-284 TTSLE
+284 A
-289 STGGMISSGG
+289 
-299 ESEHDRS
+299 

-320 REINRFLDGQSFK
+320 REINRFLDGDSFK

-407 MTKPFTQSGLIEM
+407 MTKPFTQAGLIEM
-420 VSRYLM
+420 V
-426 AEHN
+426 